1 MKGEL
6 TSCTTVQEVLKTQ
19 WTSCYLNG
27 HNGRNVRKMTDFG
40 VKMILVAFL
49 LQSFDIFCCFDL
61 VENSQNL
68 GVKTGKKDKKNLEI
82 SRFRGFLVEIS
93 GIEPLTS

>member
-1 MKGEL
+1 MA
-6 TSCTTVQEVLKTQ
+6 
-19 WTSCYLNG
+19 
-27 HNGRNVRKMTDFG
+27 DFG

-49 LQSFDIFCCFDL
+49 LQCFDIFYCFDL
-61 VENSQNL
+61 VENTQIL
-68 GVKTGKKDKKNLEI
+68 GVKTGKNNKKNLEI

>member
-6 TSCTTVQEVLKTQ
+6 TSYTTIQEVLKTQ
-19 WTSCYLNG
+19 WTSCYLSG
-27 HNGRNVRKMTDFG
+27 HNGNNGRKMADFG
-40 VKMILVAFL
+40 AKMILVAFL
-49 LQSFDIFCCFDL
+49 LQCFDIFCCFDP
-61 VENSQNL
+61 VENSQIL

-82 SRFRGFLVEIS
+82 LRFRGFLVEIS

>member
-1 MKGEL
+1 MA
-6 TSCTTVQEVLKTQ
+6 
-19 WTSCYLNG
+19 
-27 HNGRNVRKMTDFG
+27 DFG
-40 VKMILVAFL
+40 VKMILVGFL
-49 LQSFDIFCCFDL
+49 LQCFDIFCCFDL

-68 GVKTGKKDKKNLEI
+68 SVKTSKKDKKNLEI

>member
-1 MKGEL
+1 MA
-6 TSCTTVQEVLKTQ
+6 
-19 WTSCYLNG
+19 
-27 HNGRNVRKMTDFG
+27 DFG

-49 LQSFDIFCCFDL
+49 LQCFDIFCCFDL
-61 VENSQNL
+61 VENSQFL
-68 GVKTGKKDKKNLEI
+68 GVKTSKNNKKNLEI

>member
-1 MKGEL
+1 MA
-6 TSCTTVQEVLKTQ
+6 
-19 WTSCYLNG
+19 
-27 HNGRNVRKMTDFG
+27 DFG

-49 LQSFDIFCCFDL
+49 LQCFDIFCCFDL
-61 VENSQNL
+61 VENGQIL
-68 GVKTGKKDKKNLEI
+68 GVKTGKNNKKNLEI

>member
-1 MKGEL
+1 MA
-6 TSCTTVQEVLKTQ
+6 
-19 WTSCYLNG
+19 
-27 HNGRNVRKMTDFG
+27 DFG
-40 VKMILVAFL
+40 AILILVAFL
-49 LQSFDIFCCFDL
+49 LQCFDIICCFDL

>member
-1 MKGEL
+1 M
-6 TSCTTVQEVLKTQ
+6 Q

-27 HNGRNVRKMTDFG
+27 HNGRNVRKMADFG

-49 LQSFDIFCCFDL
+49 LQCFDIFCCFDL
-61 VENSQNL
+61 VENSQIF

-82 SRFRGFLVEIS
+82 
-93 GIEPLTS
+93 